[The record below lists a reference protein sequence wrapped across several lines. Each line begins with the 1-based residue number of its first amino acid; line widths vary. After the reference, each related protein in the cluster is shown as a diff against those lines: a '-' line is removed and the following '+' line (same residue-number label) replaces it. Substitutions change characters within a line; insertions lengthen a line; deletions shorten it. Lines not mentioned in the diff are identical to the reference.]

1 MGKKSF
7 LCLLA
12 LLLVLAFVQ
21 ASAQE
26 EEYKDTP
33 YFTGM
38 PNYDITQGENRDFD
52 SFQFFDGKA
61 MIPVEGRYW
70 KRTYAWN
77 EIQGKASSLQI
88 IRNYGNAIRKAGGT
102 VFTEGPC
109 DGPQYGDWESYPMVV
124 FGKLVKGNNEVW
136 LALNAQDAGNWYEM
150 TVVERQAMR
159 QDVTANAMLEALN
172 RDGFIALYINFDLNK
187 ADIKPE
193 SKPIIDEIA
202 VLLKGNP
209 GLKVSIEGHTD
220 STGDA
225 QKNKVLSEQ
234 RAQSVK
240 NALVTLGIDAARM
253 KAVGW
258 GQEKPVAD
266 NRSEEGRA
274 KNRRVEIVK
283 E

>member
-1 MGKKSF
+1 MNKRTL

-12 LLLVLAFVQ
+12 LWLGLGFGQ
-21 ASAQE
+21 ALAQE

-38 PNYDITQGENRDFD
+38 PNYEITQADDREFD

-61 MIPVEGRYW
+61 MVPVEGRFW
-70 KRTYAWN
+70 KRTYALK
-77 EIQGKASSLQI
+77 EGATKASGLQI
-88 IRNYGNAIRKAGGT
+88 IRNYANAVRKAGGA

-109 DGPQYGDWESYPMVV
+109 EGSQYGDWEGYAAVV
-124 FGKLVKGNNEVW
+124 FGKLVKGSNEVW
-136 LALNAQDAGNWYEM
+136 LAINAQEYGEWYEM

-172 RDGFIALYINFDLNK
+172 RDGFVALYINFDVNK

-193 SKPIIDEIA
+193 SKPIVDEIA
-202 VLLKGNP
+202 VLLKSNP
-209 GLKVSIEGHTD
+209 VLKVSIEGHTD
-220 STGDA
+220 NTGDA
-225 QKNKVLSEQ
+225 QKNKLLSEQ

-240 NALVTLGIDAARM
+240 NALVKLGIDAGRM

-258 GQEKPVAD
+258 GQEKPIAD